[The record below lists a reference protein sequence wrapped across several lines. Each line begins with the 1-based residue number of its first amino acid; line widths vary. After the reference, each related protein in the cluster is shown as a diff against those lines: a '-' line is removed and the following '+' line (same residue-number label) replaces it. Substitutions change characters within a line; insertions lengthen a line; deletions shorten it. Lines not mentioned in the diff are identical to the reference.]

1 MKKDTHNNFIQ
12 HGSLVIEDL
21 KVIMLIGDINKV
33 DEFLQGQVTSDH
45 TKIEDGGFQLSSIC
59 NHKGQ
64 VISDFF
70 INKSKDGYCFV
81 INNDLQDVLIKELT
95 PFAMLH
101 RVGFK
106 KINSNV
112 VGHVSPSK
120 YIDNAYCSNDDFKVS
135 ISIKESDYEHSDS
148 ITYENWQAANKIL
161 GILFLH
167 VEDTVKYRPI
177 EINYD
182 NLRVSFDKGCY
193 RGQEIVAR
201 MKYLGVDRRKFCTIV
216 AQQEYTVS
224 DDIKITGEI
233 VNLDNIKVF
242 NAIIKTAEL
251 DHIRND
257 PKVITII

>member
-1 MKKDTHNNFIQ
+1 MINQKKEKNKMKKFMIIAFA
-12 HGSLVIEDL
+12 SL
-21 KVIMLIGDINKV
+21 
-33 DEFLQGQVTSDH
+33 FS
-45 TKIEDGGFQLSSIC
+45 LSSFAIAEQC
-59 NHKGQ
+59 KTFDIACKTSN
-64 VISDFF
+64 F

-120 YIDNAYCSNDDFKVS
+120 YIDNAYCSNDDFEVS
-135 ISIKESDYEHSDS
+135 ISIKEPDYEHSDS

-182 NLRVSFDKGCY
+182 NYESLLI
-193 RGQEIVAR
+193 RGAIEDRKLLQE
-201 MKYLGVDRRKFCTIV
+201 
-216 AQQEYTVS
+216 
-224 DDIKITGEI
+224 
-233 VNLDNIKVF
+233 
-242 NAIIKTAEL
+242 
-251 DHIRND
+251 
-257 PKVITII
+257 